1 MLLRTICGLSLL
13 VSCLI
18 VWLCSCSLW
27 ILPLLFLGCFLGLL
41 LTAFLVLWIFSAVV
55 DMKVPQERD
64 SNRRSLFLLKRVSPM
79 EFWQPWATDSWQ

>member
-18 VWLCSCSLW
+18 FWLCSCSLW

-41 LTAFLVLWIFSAVV
+41 LTAFLLRKSKRQKIL
-55 DMKVPQERD
+55 DRIER
-64 SNRRSLFLLKRVSPM
+64 LKSSEM
-79 EFWQPWATDSWQ
+79 AEF